1 MSHTVLSSSDWQIC
15 DSTSPNYFV
24 PLAQERLLVFA
35 IGQENDPDTDVTG
48 VTWGGVD
55 MTSGI
60 SIVTTAAG
68 VKGRAEIWYLDEAG
82 IVAAGNQ
89 DGGLPFIITW
99 SAGEP
104 AVKLC
109 AAASYKFV
117 RQVNPIDQTVAIE
130 DSTIPITNPL
140 ATTINSEG
148 GSLTVAVGVCGNE
161 DNYYWDPFW
170 NERIDQN
177 SSVNTL
183 TMTVADR
190 IVSAFT
196 PSSVSIDFQGTLD
209 TYQALA
215 AMEMHPSSAT
225 PPEIRLA
232 SEAGGNTASG
242 NVVEFDIVIPSGLD
256 NKFLVITP
264 GYEFAIDE
272 TGYTSLVQ
280 VNGEDAIFVASE
292 TAGCVGPGCVGIH
305 NTTDMYYLVAPADGT
320 NTIRIECTMAVGVDP
335 RDFSAAAA
343 CLYNVGPPDI
353 LSIKTDFDNEP
364 LPTDLVVQ
372 HPTEDLTGNSII
384 VDSIVMGNPNPAITG
399 NSNQIKIADAQAVGA
414 ASSRATLAFKYSE
427 STPLGESSWSQLA
440 EVGQPGLRAAM
451 VSMAID
457 SYSDSTSPTFICTD
471 SDLEDVTLEFC
482 EETNLFR
489 MNVRNQ
495 GDSVD
500 MYFEFDTCTLQV
512 LNIITIGSSSRNIN
526 FIYEESPTTL
536 SPNDTEDV
544 SSLNIFLIP
553 TGPYYLPTLV
563 LEKDY
568 SITFI

>member
-1 MSHTVLSSSDWQIC
+1 MSHTVLGSSNWQIC

-24 PLAQERLLVFA
+24 PLAEDRLLVFA
-35 IGQENDPDTDVTG
+35 IALENNPDTNVTG
-48 VTWGGVD
+48 ITWGGQSLTQGVEV
-55 MTSGI
+55 
-60 SIVTTAAG
+60 VTTAAG
-68 VKGRAEIWYLDEAG
+68 VKGRAEIWYLKETDIA
-82 IVAAGNQ
+82 AAGDQ
-89 DGGLPFIITW
+89 GGGLPFNITW

-104 AVKLC
+104 AELNC
-109 AAASYKFV
+109 AATSYKFV
-117 RQVNPIDQTVAIE
+117 DQTTPIGQTTTIE
-130 DSTIPITNPL
+130 DSTVPITNPL
-140 ATTINSEG
+140 STTLTSDAG
-148 GSLTVAVGVCGNE
+148 TMTVAVGVCGNV
-161 DNYYWDPFW
+161 DDYYWDPYW

-177 SSVNTL
+177 NGI
-183 TMTVADR
+183 TMTIADR
-190 IVSAFT
+190 IVSTLT
-196 PSSVSIDFQGTLD
+196 PIEVSIDFQGTLD

-215 AMEMHPSSAT
+215 AMEIHRSSTEA
-225 PPEIRLA
+225 PEIQLA
-232 SEAGGNTASG
+232 VAAGGNTASG
-242 NVVEFDIVIPSGLD
+242 NVVEFDMVIPSGLD

-305 NTTDMYYLVAPADGT
+305 NTTDMYYIVAPSDGT
-320 NTIRIECTMAVGVDP
+320 NTIRIECTMDVGVEP

-343 CLYNVGPPDI
+343 CLFNVGPPDI

-364 LPTDLVVQ
+364 LPTDLAVQ

-451 VSMAID
+451 VSMAIE

-471 SDLEDVTLEFC
+471 SEVEDVTLEFC
-482 EETNLFR
+482 EQRDLFR
-489 MNVRNQ
+489 MSLQNQ

-500 MYFEFDTCTLQV
+500 LEFKFDTCTLQV
-512 LNIITIGSSSRNIN
+512 LTLITSGTSSRSIR
-526 FIYEESPTTL
+526 FTYDGSPKTL
-536 SPNDTEDV
+536 TPNDTDDV
-544 SSLNIFLIP
+544 SSESIYLVP
-553 TGPYYLPTLV
+553 VGPYYLPTLI
-563 LEKDY
+563 LEKEY